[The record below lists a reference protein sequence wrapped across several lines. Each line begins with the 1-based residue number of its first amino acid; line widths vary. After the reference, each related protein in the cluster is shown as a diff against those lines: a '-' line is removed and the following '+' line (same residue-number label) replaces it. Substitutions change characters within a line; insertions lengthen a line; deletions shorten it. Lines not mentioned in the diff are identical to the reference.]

1 MRSAQQYYVNL
12 NNATIFGAMGGKL
25 LGGGEKGS
33 EVVVGTDK
41 LMGMIRDAS
50 MGSRDITINVYGAEG
65 QNVNDLANVI
75 AEKLDDMTRRKAVV
89 YA

>member
-1 MRSAQQYYVNL
+1 
-12 NNATIFGAMGGKL
+12 MGN
-25 LGGGEKGS
+25 
-33 EVVVGTDK
+33 
-41 LMGMIRDAS
+41 
-50 MGSRDITINVYGAEG
+50 RDITINVYGAEG